1 MFCKYCGQEID
12 QDSKFCNYCG
22 ANQMEG
28 GTNSAAYN
36 LGKALGTI
44 GMLAA
49 TNAAVDRMNQESE
62 ESMRRTLQKGSESL
76 NRIQAY
82 INSQNIK

>member
-22 ANQMEG
+22 VNQMES

-36 LGKALGTI
+36 MGKVLGVFGA
-44 GMLAA
+44 LAA
-49 TNAAVDRMNQESE
+49 TNAFVDNMNQKSE
-62 ESMRRTLQKGSESL
+62 DSMKRTLQKGSESL
-76 NRIQAY
+76 NRINAY